1 MIDLISEDQRLL
13 RELEGLLTVLE
24 PGPETL
30 PLVLAALRD
39 ALRAERTAAYGV
51 DVGPER
57 YHTSFVHGVGFPEP
71 APVLTELFDA
81 FLPPAGS
88 RFGYFDPARPPL
100 LQRNRPLRFTALK
113 LAEGLQALPD
123 PVDGAGA
130 PWERLGLTPEE
141 WTQARTM
148 LSSVPAMS
156 LYRRLGLEHMAHL
169 RVLVCEGDMMLGWV
183 GAFRSEPFT
192 EREQHLLHALTPAIQ
207 RRMAL
212 DRRLR
217 EAGLLGP
224 ALGAALEV
232 LGRPA
237 WVVTFSGRVMH
248 TNKAGQARLAQDAQ
262 GVTAQVRD
270 CIRSPPGTGPLFS
283 SGPLRTAGLPDHYL
297 VLDPGPPL
305 DPGSRLPVLTQRW
318 GLTAREAQVLEHV
331 VQGETNKAIALH
343 LGCAERTV
351 EVHVTHLLNKAQVES
366 RSALISRFFQS

>member
-1 MIDLISEDQRLL
+1 MSDLISEDQRLL
-13 RELEGLLTVLE
+13 RELEGLLTVME
-24 PGPETL
+24 PGSETL
-30 PLVLAALRD
+30 PTVLAALRD

-71 APVLTELFDA
+71 PPVLTEVFDA

-100 LQRNRPLRFTALK
+100 LQRNRPLRFTAIG
-113 LAEGLQALPD
+113 LAEGLQALPA
-123 PVDGAGA
+123 PVDEAGA
-130 PWERLGLTPEE
+130 PWERLGLTQEE
-141 WTQARTM
+141 WAQARTQ
-148 LSSVPAMS
+148 LSVHAMR
-156 LYRRLGLEHMAHL
+156 LYQRLGLEHMAQL
-169 RVLVCEGDMMLGWV
+169 RVLVCEGDTMLGWV
-183 GAFRSEPFT
+183 GAFRPEPFT

-237 WVVTFSGRVMH
+237 WVVTFGGRVMH

-262 GVTAQVRD
+262 GLTTQVRD

-283 SGPLRTAGLPDHYL
+283 SGPLRTPGLPDHYL

>member
-13 RELEGLLTVLE
+13 QELEGLLEGLE
-24 PGPETL
+24 PGSEAL
-30 PLVLAALRD
+30 PAVLAALRG

-51 DVGPER
+51 DVGPDR
-57 YHTSFVHGVGFPEP
+57 YHTAFVHGVGFPQP
-71 APVLTELFDA
+71 PSVLSEAFDA
-81 FLPPAGS
+81 SLPPAGS

-100 LQRNRPLRFTALK
+100 AQRNRAMRFSPLGMSEPLR
-113 LAEGLQALPD
+113 ALPITGEGEG
-123 PVDGAGA
+123 PL
-130 PWERLGLTPEE
+130 WERLGLSEEE
-141 WTQARTM
+141 WEHARVQ
-148 LSSVPAMS
+148 LAGNASN
-156 LYRRLGLEHMAHL
+156 LYRRLGLEHLAQL

-183 GAFRSEPFT
+183 GAFRAEPFT
-192 EREQHLLHALTPAIQ
+192 EREQRLLQALTPSIQ

-248 TNKAGQARLAQDAQ
+248 ANKAGQARWEQDSQALA
-262 GVTAQVRD
+262 AQVRE
-270 CIRSPPGTGPLFS
+270 CLRSPPGTGPLFS
-283 SGPLRTAGLPDHYL
+283 SGPLRTQGLPDHYL
-297 VLDPGPPL
+297 VLDPGPPT
-305 DPGSRLPVLTQRW
+305 DPTSRLPVLTQRW